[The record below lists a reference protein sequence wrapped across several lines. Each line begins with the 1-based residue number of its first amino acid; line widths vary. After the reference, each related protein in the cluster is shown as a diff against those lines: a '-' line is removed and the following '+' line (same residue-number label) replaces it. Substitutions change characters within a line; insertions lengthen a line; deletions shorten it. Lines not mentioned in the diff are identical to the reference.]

1 MNVTNGIHVSLP
13 HLQNN
18 QPSKSMQSGSALP
31 TSRPQRDLLEISDT
45 GKQLD
50 LIHKDLVKVTLPSS
64 PKDDVNEIMK
74 MFRPET
80 YEKMNR
86 SFEQGNAKEGLNQLL
101 SFAKEL
107 KNHSEWIQAYK
118 EARTDKHE

>member
-1 MNVTNGIHVSLP
+1 MNVTNSIHVSLP

-18 QPSKSMQSGSALP
+18 QPLKGMQSGSALP
-31 TSRPQRDLLEISDT
+31 TTRPQHDLLEISDT

-50 LIHKDLVKVTLPSS
+50 VINKELVKVTLPSS

-86 SFEQGNAKEGLNQLL
+86 SFEQGNAKEGLNLLL